1 MLIQSASLLDS
12 RLMTQYAISIAIYG
26 TESTFKSM
34 PYYVRWV
41 IGSNTHNYCEIN
53 QIGDAVHNRV
63 HGIDSESVMEYFSEV
78 VLPEM
83 TANQI
88 NRHQNQ
94 GLEDLMVT
102 FVNSKT
108 SLTEVQHFYLQL

>member
-12 RLMTQYAISIAIYG
+12 CLMTQYAISIAIYG

-53 QIGDAVHNRV
+53 DAVHNCV
-63 HGIDSESVMEYFSEV
+63 HGIDSESVMENFSEV
-78 VLPEM
+78 VLPKM

-88 NRHQNQ
+88 KRHQNQ
-94 GLEDLMVT
+94 GLEDLMVS

-108 SLTEVQHFYLQL
+108 SLTEV